1 MEAEGVVLGTFSIGS
16 PAAKPTLSPAW
27 TTAVLGWDQ
36 AVEALRPQRRSR
48 ESGSVLG
55 ATMAKASSMSG
66 TGLTSL
72 EENEGLTYI
81 TIIVDYSHFSFSRG
95 GWREV
100 AYRMY
105 SHVSVQAPPRIK
117 RPKRSIKSSVMVG
130 KEESSKRTHT
140 VSAGAGHKQ
149 SSESIN
155 GRRKHLEKGRWAVE
169 YEDYN
174 MLNERGIH
182 AVFILAP
189 SSRHITIYT
198 RRYVVFFS
206 AYTSGHHPSHHKP
219 LCRHSVLLPR
229 PSS

>member
-1 MEAEGVVLGTFSIGS
+1 
-16 PAAKPTLSPAW
+16 
-27 TTAVLGWDQ
+27 
-36 AVEALRPQRRSR
+36 
-48 ESGSVLG
+48 
-55 ATMAKASSMSG
+55 MSG

-72 EENEGLTYI
+72 EEDEGLTYI
-81 TIIVDYSHFSFSRG
+81 TIIVDYSHFSFSSG
-95 GWREV
+95 GWREI

-105 SHVSVQAPPRIK
+105 SHVSVQAPSRIK
-117 RPKRSIKSSVMVG
+117 RPKRSAKPSVMVG

-140 VSAGAGHKQ
+140 VSAGARHKQ

-169 YEDYN
+169 DEYYYK
-174 MLNERGIH
+174 LNERGIR

-198 RRYVVFFS
+198 RRHVVFLS
-206 AYTSGHHPSHHKP
+206 AYKSGHHPSHHKP

-229 PSS
+229 PSSKGKLHVAWKHRCEPSRISSNRAKATEPPVGAIRVFIRDERPMGRGFGREFSAGGM